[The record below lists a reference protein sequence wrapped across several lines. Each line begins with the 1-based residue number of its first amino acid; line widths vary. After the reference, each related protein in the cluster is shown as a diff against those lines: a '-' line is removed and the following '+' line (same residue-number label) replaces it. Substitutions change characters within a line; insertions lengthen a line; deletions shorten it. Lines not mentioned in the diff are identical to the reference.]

1 MLVFKFGGASVK
13 TSGGILNLAHIVE
26 SFKEHLVIVV
36 SAFGKTTNSLER
48 IHDQAYKKDS
58 FEAEFNTLKEYHVSI
73 LKELFQQEKHP
84 AFAEINQEFEVLR
97 SILVKEEKGSYDQ
110 QYDQVVSFGEVLS
123 TKIVSA
129 FLNERGLKNKWVD
142 IRKCLKTNSTWRE
155 AVVDWELSEKLMKDN
170 FNTTK
175 NKIHITQGFLGFEDN
190 GLTTTLGREGSD
202 YTAAILAHILEAEKV
217 VIWKDVPGVLN
228 ADPKYFDN
236 TVRLGQLSYL
246 DAIELAYYGA
256 SVIHPKTI
264 KPLQNKGIKLHV
276 KSFVYPGD
284 PGTIVGD
291 IQYESLIPSFIF
303 KMDQVLIHISPRDFS
318 FIVEASL
325 TEIFETFARHGIRIN
340 LMQNSAVSFM
350 ALVNN
355 RMDRIKELAAELE
368 KTFSVSYEEGLEL
381 ITIRYYDTA
390 TIERVMINKQLVLE
404 QKNKRTIQLVVKDLG
419 NGTKY

>member
-13 TSGGILNLAHIVE
+13 TSGGILNLAHIIE
-26 SFKEHLVIVV
+26 SFKEPLVIVI
-36 SAFGKTTNSLER
+36 SAFGKTTNSLEK
-48 IHDQAYKKDS
+48 IHDQAYKGQS
-58 FEAEFNTLKEYHVSI
+58 FDTEFTTLKDYHLGI

-84 AFAEINQEFEVLR
+84 VFAEINQEFDLMR
-97 SILVKEEKGSYDQ
+97 SILLKEDKGAYDQ
-110 QYDQVVSFGEVLS
+110 QYDQIVSFGEVLS
-123 TKIVSA
+123 TKIVST
-129 FLNERGLKNKWVD
+129 FLNERGIKNKWVD
-142 IRKCLKTNSTWRE
+142 IRKCLKTDSTWRE
-155 AVVDWELSEKLMKDN
+155 AIVDWEVSERLVKENINQK
-170 FNTTK
+170 K
-175 NKIHITQGFLGFEDN
+175 EKIHITQGFLGFDDT

-202 YTAAILAHILEAEKV
+202 YTAASLAHILEAEKV

-264 KPLQNKGIKLHV
+264 KPLQNKNIKLHV
-276 KSFVYPGD
+276 KSFVYPND
-284 PGTIVGD
+284 PGTIIGD
-291 IQYESLIPSFIF
+291 VQYESLIPSFIF

-318 FIVEASL
+318 FIAEASL
-325 TEIFETFARHGIRIN
+325 TEIFEAFARHGIRIN

-355 RMDRIKELAAELE
+355 RMDRIKELTAELE
-368 KTFSVSYEEGLEL
+368 KNYNTSYEEGLEL

-390 TIERVMINKQLVLE
+390 TIERVMINKQLILE
-404 QKNKRTIQLVVKDLG
+404 QKNKRTIQLVVKDMG
-419 NGTKY
+419 E

>member
-26 SFKEHLVIVV
+26 SFKEPLVIVV
-36 SAFGKTTNSLER
+36 SAFGKTTNSLEK
-48 IHDQAYKKDS
+48 IHDQAFKNQS
-58 FEAEFNTLKEYHVSI
+58 FETEFNTLKEYHFTI

-84 AFAEINQEFEVLR
+84 AFAEIEKEFDLMR
-97 SILVKEEKGSYDQ
+97 SILLKEDKGAYDQ
-110 QYDQVVSFGEVLS
+110 QYDQIVSFGEVLS

-129 FLNERGLKNKWVD
+129 FLNERGNKNRWID
-142 IRKCLKTNSTWRE
+142 IRKHLKTDNTWRE
-155 AVVDWELSEKLMKDN
+155 AVVDWDISERLVKETFDFK
-170 FNTTK
+170 K
-175 NKIHITQGFLGFEDN
+175 EKIYLTQGFLGFEDN

-202 YTAAILAHILEAEKV
+202 YTAAILAHILGAEKV

-276 KSFVYPGD
+276 KSFVYPND
-284 PGTIVGD
+284 PGTIIGD
-291 IQYESLIPSFIF
+291 VQYESLIPSFIF
-303 KMDQVLIHISPRDFS
+303 KMDQVLLHISPRDFS
-318 FIVEASL
+318 FIAEASL
-325 TEIFETFARHGIRIN
+325 TDIFETFSRHGIRIN
-340 LMQNSAVSFM
+340 LMQNSAVNFM

-355 RMDRIKELAAELE
+355 RMERIQELVNDLE
-368 KTFSVSYEEGLEL
+368 KTFNVTYEQGLEL

-390 TIERVMINKQLVLE
+390 TIDRVMINKELVLE
-404 QKNKRTIQLVVKDLG
+404 QKNQRTIQLVVKDKG
-419 NGTKY
+419 NEQ

>member
-26 SFKEHLVIVV
+26 SYKEPLVIVV
-36 SAFGKTTNSLER
+36 SAFGKSTNNLEKL
-48 IHDQAYKKDS
+48 HDLS
-58 FEAEFNTLKEYHVSI
+58 FKGESFDTEFSALKEYHLTI
-73 LKELFQQEKHP
+73 LKELFQQEKH
-84 AFAEINQEFEVLR
+84 AVFTEINQEFDLLKSVL
-97 SILVKEEKGSYDQ
+97 LKEDKGTYDQ
-110 QYDQVVSFGEVLS
+110 QYDQIVSFGEVLS

-129 FLNERGLKNKWVD
+129 FLNERGTNNKWVD
-142 IRKCLKTNSTWRE
+142 IRKCLKTDSTWRE
-155 AVVDWELSEKLMKDN
+155 GIVDWEMSGRLVKEN
-170 FNTTK
+170 FNLK
-175 NKIHITQGFLGFEDN
+175 KEKIHITQGFLGFEDA

-284 PGTIVGD
+284 PGTIIGD
-291 IQYESLIPSFIF
+291 VQYESLIPSFIF

-318 FIVEASL
+318 FIAEASL
-325 TEIFETFARHGIRIN
+325 TEIFEAFARYGIRIN
-340 LMQNSAVSFM
+340 LMQNSAISFM

-355 RMDRIKELAAELE
+355 RMERIQELATELE

-390 TIERVMINKQLVLE
+390 TIDRVMINKQLVLE

-419 NGTKY
+419 G

>member
-13 TSGGILNLAHIVE
+13 SSGGILNLAHIVE
-26 SFKEHLVIVV
+26 SYKEPIVIVV
-36 SAFGKTTNSLER
+36 SAFGKTTNSLEK
-48 IHDQAYKKDS
+48 IHDQAFKKQS
-58 FEAEFNTLKEYHVSI
+58 FDAEFNILKEYHLTIV
-73 LKELFQQEKHP
+73 KELFQQEKHP
-84 AFAEINQEFEVLR
+84 IFSEIKQEFDLLQ
-97 SILVKEEKGSYDQ
+97 SQLVKEDKGSYDQ
-110 QYDQVVSFGEVLS
+110 QYDQIVSFGEVLS
-123 TKIVSA
+123 TKIISG
-129 FLNERGLKNKWVD
+129 FLNERGQKNKWVD
-142 IRKCLKTNSTWRE
+142 IRKCLKTDSTWRE
-155 AVVDWELSEKLMKDN
+155 GVVDWDFSSPLVKEN
-170 FNTTK
+170 FNLTRER
-175 NKIHITQGFLGFEDN
+175 IHVTQGFLGFEDS

-284 PGTIVGD
+284 PGTIIGD
-291 IQYESLIPSFIF
+291 VQYESLIPSFIF

-318 FIVEASL
+318 FIAESNL
-325 TEIFETFARHGIRIN
+325 TEIFDAFANHGIKIN
-340 LMQNSAVSFM
+340 LMQNSAISFM

-355 RMDRIKELAAELE
+355 RMERIKELTLELE
-368 KTFSVSYEEGLEL
+368 KTFNTSIEEGLEL
-381 ITIRYYDTA
+381 ITIRYYDTD
-390 TIERVMINKQLVLE
+390 TIDRVMKNKQPILE

-419 NGTKY
+419 E

>member
-26 SFKEHLVIVV
+26 SFKESLVIVI
-36 SAFGKTTNSLER
+36 SAFGKTTNSLEK
-48 IHDQAYKKDS
+48 IHDQSYKNQS
-58 FEAEFNTLKEYHVSI
+58 FEAEFNTLKEYHFTI
-73 LKELFQQEKHP
+73 LKELFQQEKNEV
-84 AFAEINQEFEVLR
+84 FKNISSEFEYLR
-97 SILVKEEKGSYDQ
+97 NILSNENKGTYDQ

-129 FLNERGLKNKWVD
+129 FLNERGIRNKWAD
-142 IRKCLKTNSTWRE
+142 IRKCLKTDSTYRE
-155 AVVDWELSEKLMKDN
+155 ALVDWETSTQLVKEAFN
-170 FNTTK
+170 FK
-175 NKIHITQGFLGFEDN
+175 EERIFITQGFIGFDDQH
-190 GLTTTLGREGSD
+190 LTTTLGREGSD
-202 YTAAILAHILEAEKV
+202 YSAAILAHILDAEKV

-228 ADPKYFDN
+228 ADPKYFDH

-291 IQYESLIPSFIF
+291 LQYDALIPSFIF
-303 KMDQVLIHISPRDFS
+303 KMDQVLLHISPRDFS
-318 FIVEASL
+318 FIAEANL
-325 TEIFETFARHGIRIN
+325 TDIFETFARNGVRIN
-340 LMQNSAVSFM
+340 LMQNSAISFM

-355 RMDRIKELAAELE
+355 RMERIEELKTELE
-368 KTFSVSYEEGLEL
+368 KQFNVSYEVGLEL

-390 TIERVMINKQLVLE
+390 TIDRVMINKELLIE
-404 QKNKRTIQLVVKDLG
+404 QKNQRTIQLVVRDLG
-419 NGTKY
+419 

>member
-13 TSGGILNLAHIVE
+13 TSGGILNLANIVE
-26 SFKEHLVIVV
+26 SFKENLVIVI
-36 SAFGKTTNSLER
+36 SAFGKTTNSLEK
-48 IHDQAYKKDS
+48 IHDQAFKNQS
-58 FEAEFNTLKEYHVSI
+58 FEAEYSALKEYHFTI

-84 AFAEINQEFEVLR
+84 AFATIQQEFDLLKQ
-97 SILVKEEKGSYDQ
+97 ILTKPDKGSYDQ
-110 QYDQVVSFGEVLS
+110 QYDQIVSFGEVLS

-129 FLNERGLKNKWVD
+129 FLNERGTNNQWVD
-142 IRKCLKTNSTWRE
+142 IRKCLKTDSTWRE
-155 AVVDWELSEKLMKDN
+155 ALVDWDMSANLIREN
-170 FNTTK
+170 FNVK
-175 NKIHITQGFLGFEDN
+175 KEKIHITQGFLGFEDN
-190 GLTTTLGREGSD
+190 GLSTTLGREGSD
-202 YTAAILAHILEAEKV
+202 YTAAILAHLLDAEKV

-276 KSFVYPGD
+276 KSFVYPND
-284 PGTIVGD
+284 PGTLVGD
-291 IQYESLIPSFIF
+291 VQYESLIPSFIF

-318 FIVEASL
+318 FIAEANL
-325 TEIFETFARHGIRIN
+325 MNIFETFSRYGIRIN
-340 LMQNSAVSFM
+340 LMQNSAVCFM

-355 RMDRIKELAAELE
+355 RMERILELAAELE
-368 KTFSVSYEEGLEL
+368 KHFDVSHEEGLEL

-390 TIERVMINKQLVLE
+390 TIERVMINKELVLE
-404 QKNKRTIQLVVKDLG
+404 QKNKRTVQLVVKDMG
-419 NGTKY
+419 Q